1 MTSAARASAPPPVP
15 PVPATP
21 APPTRAHWAAA
32 TFALSIPLLVAVHD
46 LGWVPHP
53 AMELGA
59 AMLALACV
67 ACLVLF
73 LRPSLAHSG
82 RLVLTERK
90 RFVDSLEREALL
102 RRRIAAELHDD
113 LGQVV
118 TGLQLSLGVIAART
132 ADLPP
137 ELRPEVER
145 AQRWVMRAHRASRAL
160 AHDLNALVLHEGLHE
175 ALDTLARE
183 LPHDLCRVTVAP
195 AAVDALGPE
204 RAHDVHR
211 VVQEAVTNAVRHG
224 LATRIHVTLACT
236 PDEVRLTVEDDGV
249 GFVTGQVTPG
259 LGLEGMRY
267 RANRIG
273 AVLTVHSTPD
283 VGTRV
288 VLAWPRPRAAA

>member
-1 MTSAARASAPPPVP
+1 MLGYRRDGTTFWIELDLQPTCNARGEPDGFV
-15 PVPATP
+15 
-21 APPTRAHWAAA
+21 
-32 TFALSIPLLVAVHD
+32 ALYTD
-46 LGWVPHP
+46 
-53 AMELGA
+53 
-59 AMLALACV
+59 
-67 ACLVLF
+67 
-73 LRPSLAHSG
+73 
-82 RLVLTERK
+82 LTERK

-137 ELRPEVER
+137 EVRSEVER
-145 AQRWVMRAHRASRAL
+145 AQRWVMRAHRASRSL

-175 ALDTLARE
+175 ALETLARE
-183 LPHDLCRVTVAP
+183 LPQDLCRVSVAP
-195 AAVDALGPE
+195 GAVDALGPE

-224 LATRIHVTLACT
+224 LATRIDVTLACT
-236 PDEVRLTVEDDGV
+236 PDEVRLTVEDDGL

-267 RANRIG
+267 RAKRIG
-273 AVLTVHSTPD
+273 GVLTVHSTPD

-288 VLAWPRPRAAA
+288 VLAWPRPRAAE